1 MQNVS
6 LPAAPW
12 ALTPDDVA
20 KALETSR
27 EGLTEKEAEARLK
40 HFGMNALPQ
49 GKKLDALGILA
60 QQCRRPLIFVL
71 TAASALTIAL
81 GEWLDTAVI
90 VLTIFVNAGL
100 GFYQEFHAENALQK
114 LSTYVRERTRVI
126 RDEIE
131 QEIDSSLL
139 VPGDILRLSYGTRVP
154 ADARVIEN
162 SGLSVDESIL
172 TGESLPVAKNADVI
186 SEGAPVAERTNMVFG
201 GTLVVEGFA
210 TAITSA
216 TDDHMEIGRIAEL
229 VSGTS
234 RERTPLQS
242 ALWRLAWFIFAGLL
256 ILIAGI
262 FILGILR
269 GEAILEMLLMAAAIS
284 VGAIPSALPIALTVI
299 LAMGVV
305 RLAAQKGI
313 MRSLAAAETLG
324 SATVVMTDKTG
335 TLTEGTMRLVDVLT
349 KARLV
354 LHKKGEALG
363 DNDARSPSDTTHLK
377 WRMGDAERDILE
389 SAVLGTDV
397 LIENPSEKPSEWKF
411 IGRPLETSI
420 VEAAH
425 RSDIDVRRDMRNPP
439 LLPFSS
445 SHKFSIVCGH
455 DGKHCIVLG
464 APDVLLAR
472 SSISKDEYIAAMN
485 AIHAISAEG
494 KRLVGVAKLPEGA
507 THALVKKGVA
517 KPEDAQELLFLGL
530 LVMQD
535 PVRKEAREAME
546 KIEHLGARVVMLTGD
561 LKGTAEAVARELGWE
576 LNEGNTLTGDDLKR
590 LSDEELLTTLQ
601 NIKIF
606 ARVTPEDKL
615 RIGSLYK
622 KQGEVVAMT
631 GDGVND
637 APSLKAVDIG
647 IALGSGSD
655 VAKSTSDL
663 VLLDDNFKTIVAAIE
678 EGRRILQNIRKSFTY
693 LMSNSLDEVALIGG
707 SLLAGLPLPL
717 TALQIIWVNFI
728 TGSLPALSF
737 AFDKNF
743 DDSKKHEPVLNS
755 EVRFLT
761 IGVGVATSVLL
772 FILYWVLLRAGIALE
787 AARSIIFICFAAY
800 ILVAAYSFRSLRRPL
815 FSYPTF
821 DNRALNWSVAA
832 AGALTILSVTA
843 PFLGYALGIAMP
855 RIELLWIVAL
865 WLVLNVA
872 VIEAAK
878 WGFRKFKM

>member
-60 QQCRRPLIFVL
+60 QQFRSPLIFVL
-71 TAASALTIAL
+71 IAASALTIAL

-162 SGLSVDESIL
+162 SCLSVDESIL

-216 TDDHMEIGRIAEL
+216 TDDHMEIGRIADLASE
-229 VSGTS
+229 TS

-242 ALWRLAWFIFAGLL
+242 ALWRLAWFIFGGLL

-335 TLTEGTMRLVDVLT
+335 TLTHGTMRLVDVLT

-354 LHKKGEALG
+354 LHKESVAEDEGARAQLEAPHKTGHLG
-363 DNDARSPSDTTHLK
+363 DV
-377 WRMGDAERDILE
+377 ERAILV
-389 SAVLGTDV
+389 SAVFGT
-397 LIENPSEKPSEWKF
+397 
-411 IGRPLETSI
+411 
-420 VEAAH
+420 
-425 RSDIDVRRDMRNPP
+425 
-439 LLPFSS
+439 
-445 SHKFSIVCGH
+445 
-455 DGKHCIVLG
+455 
-464 APDVLLAR
+464 
-472 SSISKDEYIAAMN
+472 
-485 AIHAISAEG
+485 
-494 KRLVGVAKLPEGA
+494 
-507 THALVKKGVA
+507 
-517 KPEDAQELLFLGL
+517 
-530 LVMQD
+530 
-535 PVRKEAREAME
+535 
-546 KIEHLGARVVMLTGD
+546 
-561 LKGTAEAVARELGWE
+561 
-576 LNEGNTLTGDDLKR
+576 
-590 LSDEELLTTLQ
+590 
-601 NIKIF
+601 
-606 ARVTPEDKL
+606 
-615 RIGSLYK
+615 
-622 KQGEVVAMT
+622 
-631 GDGVND
+631 
-637 APSLKAVDIG
+637 
-647 IALGSGSD
+647 
-655 VAKSTSDL
+655 
-663 VLLDDNFKTIVAAIE
+663 
-678 EGRRILQNIRKSFTY
+678 
-693 LMSNSLDEVALIGG
+693 
-707 SLLAGLPLPL
+707 
-717 TALQIIWVNFI
+717 
-728 TGSLPALSF
+728 
-737 AFDKNF
+737 
-743 DDSKKHEPVLNS
+743 
-755 EVRFLT
+755 
-761 IGVGVATSVLL
+761 
-772 FILYWVLLRAGIALE
+772 
-787 AARSIIFICFAAY
+787 
-800 ILVAAYSFRSLRRPL
+800 
-815 FSYPTF
+815 
-821 DNRALNWSVAA
+821 
-832 AGALTILSVTA
+832 
-843 PFLGYALGIAMP
+843 
-855 RIELLWIVAL
+855 
-865 WLVLNVA
+865 
-872 VIEAAK
+872 
-878 WGFRKFKM
+878 